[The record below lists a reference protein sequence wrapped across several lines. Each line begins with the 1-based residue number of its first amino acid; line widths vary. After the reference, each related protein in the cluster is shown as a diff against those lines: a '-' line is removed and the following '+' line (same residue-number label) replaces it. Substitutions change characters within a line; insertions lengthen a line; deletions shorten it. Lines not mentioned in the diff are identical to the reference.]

1 MKVSQKVY
9 AEVVK
14 ALHTNNVFFEGML
27 LKPNMIT
34 PGTTCQNRVSPQE
47 IAERTIITL
56 ARTLPSAVPGVMFLS
71 GGQSEEEASLNL
83 NAMNQSK
90 LKRPW
95 ALSFSYGRALQHS
108 TIKAWGGKEE
118 NVQKAQ
124 EALIVRCKANSDA
137 QLGKYQGSA
146 DKSANESLFVSNYV
160 Y

>member
-1 MKVSQKVY
+1 
-9 AEVVK
+9 
-14 ALHTNNVFFEGML
+14 
-27 LKPNMIT
+27 MIT
-34 PGTTCQNRVSPQE
+34 PGTTCPNKVTPQE

-71 GGQSEEEASLNL
+71 GGQSEEEASVNL
-83 NAMNQSK
+83 NALNQSK

-108 TIKAWGGKEE
+108 VIKTWNGKEE

-137 QLGKYQGSA
+137 QLGKYQGSS
-146 DKSANESLFVSNYV
+146 DKNANESLFVSNYV